1 MITLNRTITGYCS
14 SAFFHNG
21 EGLDIANR
29 YQIIEIFHT
38 EPEG

>member
-14 SAFFHNG
+14 SEFCDNG
-21 EGLDIANR
+21 EGLDISNR